1 VKKVLK
7 WIGIVLGG
15 LVVLIVLILAGLY
28 ISTSIRLN
36 KTYNISVETVKIPN
50 DPAAIA
56 RGQRWVSIYCTGC
69 HGDNLAGTVVFEDPK
84 LGYVDASNLTPG
96 KGGIGKEYTDADWV
110 RSIRHGVGPDG
121 KPLLVMP
128 SADFYNL
135 SDQDLGDII
144 ASLKGL
150 PPVDKEMR
158 DPQLTPLGQALVA
171 AGAFGNIIDAERI
184 NHNGPRPTPV
194 APAVTAA
201 YGGYLVKTVGCR
213 TCHGPDLSGGKP
225 PNPQSPPAPNITQ
238 SGDLQAWSEADFTN
252 AVRTRKSEFM
262 PWKDL
267 NRMTDDELKA
277 IWLYLK
283 ALK

>member
-15 LVVLIVLILAGLY
+15 LVALIVLIVAGLY
-28 ISTSIRLN
+28 ISASMRLN
-36 KTYNISVETVKIPN
+36 KTYNISVEAVKIPN

-56 RGQRWVSIYCTGC
+56 RGKRWVSIYCTEC
-69 HGDNLAGTVVFEDPK
+69 HGDNLAGTVVFEDPA
-84 LGYVDASNLTPG
+84 LGHVDASNLTPG

-110 RSIRHGVGPDG
+110 RAIRHGVGPDG

-144 ASLKGL
+144 ASLKRL
-150 PPVDKEMR
+150 PPVDQEMR
-158 DPQLTPLGQALVA
+158 DPQLTPLGQALVG
-171 AGAFGNIIDAERI
+171 AGAFGNIIDAERVD
-184 NHNGPRPTPV
+184 HSGPRPTPV
-194 APAVTAA
+194 APAVTAV
-201 YGGYLVKTVGCR
+201 YGDYLIRTVGCR
-213 TCHGPDLSGGKP
+213 TCHGASLTGGKD
-225 PNPQSPPAPNITQ
+225 PNPKAPPPPNITQ
-238 SGDLQAWSEADFTN
+238 SGDLKTWSEADFIN
-252 AVRTRKSEFM
+252 AARTRKSEFM

-283 ALK
+283 ALQ